1 MRMGSLIAAA
11 LLAVL
16 PADADA
22 ARRDVQRFP
31 PEDQA
36 YQRYL
41 STGHIPERQRA
52 EHVNALKF
60 AVPSA
65 SRETLLDRQV
75 PQRVGTSNVY
85 RVDLRSLG
93 WDYRDL
99 NKVLKDY
106 PYAYND
112 PYQPLLTLRA
122 DWLVYELADTTE
134 STAYYD
140 LLYGV
145 KTPKTRDEFLKFWG
159 VDKSQQD
166 DLSLGWIETKS
177 QVSKQ
182 GTRFIQRF
190 ISNRGA
196 AWVTQDV
203 LRIER
208 GSDPLE
214 FPDGV
219 FKHDGEESIAVTPK
233 VSVRLRT
240 RGAAQVYFLS
250 NGEGK
255 RVEEAPVDLVEDS
268 LRTIRKQ
275 TAIITNGS
283 CVGCHTKGLNL
294 PSENGI
300 ESLILQGV
308 QFYAADKDKQEFAER
323 FHLGTKG
330 LLKEIQRSNE
340 DYATFVEACNGLS
353 AEQNALTY
361 RNVLRDYEAP
371 LNLWRAAYE
380 LGATDEELRN
390 ALAYAT
396 ASKIDLGPR
405 FSVLAHGT
413 EIIPRTVFAEGYLKA
428 YALLQRWRER

>member
-1 MRMGSLIAAA
+1 MRMTSIVAV

-22 ARRDVQRFP
+22 ARRDVQRFT
-31 PEDQA
+31 PEDAA

-41 STGHIPERQRA
+41 STGHIPAGQRNA
-52 EHVNALKF
+52 HVAALQF

-65 SRETLLDRQV
+65 SRETLLDRQI

-85 RVDLRSLG
+85 RIDMRDLG
-93 WDYRDL
+93 WDWRDL
-99 NKVLKDY
+99 NKILERY

-112 PYQPLLTLRA
+112 PHRPLLTLRA

-134 STAYYD
+134 SDAYYR
-140 LLYGV
+140 LLYSAKV
-145 KTPKTRDEFLKFWG
+145 PKTRDEFLAFWG
-159 VDKSQQD
+159 VDKKQQRG
-166 DLSLGWIETKS
+166 LELGWIEADS

-190 ISNRGA
+190 ISNRGSV
-196 AWVTQDV
+196 WLTQDV
-203 LRIER
+203 LKIER
-208 GSDPLE
+208 GTDPLE

-233 VSVRLRT
+233 VSVKHRT
-240 RGAAQVYFLS
+240 RGSAQVYFLS
-250 NGEGK
+250 NGQGK

-300 ESLILQGV
+300 ESLLIQGV
-308 QFYAADKDKQEFAER
+308 QFYSTDKDKAELVER

-330 LLKEIQRSNE
+330 LLKEIERSNE
-340 DYATFVEACNGLS
+340 DYAVFVDSCNGMT
-353 AEQNALTY
+353 AEANAANY
-361 RNVLRDYEAP
+361 RDVLRDYEAD
-371 LNLWRAAYE
+371 LTLERAAYE
-380 LGATDEELRN
+380 LGATDVELRN

-396 ASKIDLGPR
+396 AAKIDLGPR
-405 FSVLAHGT
+405 FSVLAHGDQ
-413 EIIPRTVFAEGYLKA
+413 IPRTVYAEGYLKA
-428 YALLQRWRER
+428 YELLKLWRQR